1 MLSKLL
7 KLTQVLFLLILKN
20 NNIYYAFLTKREVK
34 MAGYWPSYLFR
45 FYGPRRSNSMQQ
57 GVQTEATCYI
67 KQCWRLLANNVA
79 PLYMGLNQSTNPSRD

>member
-1 MLSKLL
+1 
-7 KLTQVLFLLILKN
+7 
-20 NNIYYAFLTKREVK
+20 

-79 PLYMGLNQSTNPSRD
+79 SLYTGLNQSTNPSRDFKGLQYSTGGPS